1 MLIWTSPIAG
11 PRVTN
16 MERYHPRAG
25 LWCLV
30 VAFPT
35 WIIFL
40 LNGMLGFF
48 PAVIFAD
55 GGVGHKFH
63 FWLFLKDRLFGG
75 STDPVWSE
83 AGVMTSQEWLLLAL
97 ALPAT
102 IGAIY
107 SLRRRPEF
115 GAIHRSDDISDR
127 ESLEVG
133 AINIGFSGGGDAHTQ
148 SIVES
153 VIGHEEVL
161 DQGVVSA
168 ALGEM
173 GVIAAANAAAAAEQE
188 EVEVV
193 TEPVHDSR
201 FTTTIPDDDTLD
213 MVSVLVEEDE
223 DDTGWGVWDPEAE
236 SEVEIEVEIEAE
248 VEMDSTPEREL
259 PEIPEI
265 FREPV
270 VDTPDPLATP
280 TIPEIPIIETLT
292 PTIEAPKSNITERIS
307 TLMTHA
313 ADATVDATKEVVS
326 ATMSGAK
333 EVASIAAGITGKVVG
348 KVRQKSTK
356 GVMPVRPVGLPPMA
370 EWDSYQGAWTIMGR
384 PVHVAATPEPEVAAP
399 SWSHEE
405 EVVLTATAI
414 DSPAQQGDENKP
426 RRNTP
431 FIPEL
436 P

>member
-1 MLIWTSPIAG
+1 MLIWASIIAG
-11 PRVTN
+11 SPVTN

-25 LWCLV
+25 LWCMI

-35 WIIFL
+35 WLIFL

-55 GGVGHKFH
+55 GGVGQKFH
-63 FWLFLKDRLFGG
+63 FWLFLKDKLFGG
-75 STDPVWSE
+75 SPDPVWSE
-83 AGVMTSQEWLLLAL
+83 AGAMTSQEWLLLAL

-115 GAIHRSDDISDR
+115 GAIQRSDDVSER

-133 AINIGFSGGGDAHTQ
+133 AVSIGFSGGGDAHTQ

-153 VIGHEEVL
+153 VLGQEQVL

-188 EVEVV
+188 EITVV
-193 TEPVHDSR
+193 TEPIHDSR

-213 MVSVLVEEDE
+213 MVSALAEEED
-223 DDTGWGVWDPEAE
+223 DIGWGVWEPDTEPIPESEPEAE
-236 SEVEIEVEIEAE
+236 ADTE
-248 VEMDSTPEREL
+248 PEEEEEPQREL
-259 PEIPEI
+259 PEIPDI
-265 FREPV
+265 FREPL
-270 VDTPDPLATP
+270 VDTPDPLEIP
-280 TIPEIPIIETLT
+280 TIPEIPTIET
-292 PTIEAPKSNITERIS
+292 PKPNITERIS
-307 TLMTHA
+307 TIMTQA

-333 EVASIAAGITGKVVG
+333 EVASIAAGITEKVVG

-356 GVMPVRPVGLPPMA
+356 GVMPVRPTGLPPMA
-370 EWDSYQGAWTIMGR
+370 EWDAYQGAWTIMGR
-384 PVHVAATPEPEVAAP
+384 PVHVAAMPEPEVATP
-399 SWSHEE
+399 TWSNN

-414 DSPAQQGDENKP
+414 DPPAQHDGGSKP

-431 FIPEL
+431 FIPKL

>member
-1 MLIWTSPIAG
+1 MQGFISVGDVDMGEHHRRFPG
-11 PRVTN
+11 DN

-25 LWCLV
+25 LWCAV
-30 VAFPT
+30 VAIPT
-35 WIIFL
+35 WVIFL
-40 LNGMLGFF
+40 FNGILGFF
-48 PAVIFAD
+48 PALIFAD
-55 GGVGHKFH
+55 GGVGQKFH

-75 STDPVWSE
+75 SPDPVWSE
-83 AGVMTSQEWLLLAL
+83 AGVMSTQEWLLLGL

-102 IGAIY
+102 IGALY
-107 SLRRRPEF
+107 CLRRRPEF
-115 GAIHRSDDISDR
+115 GAIERSNEVGER
-127 ESLEVG
+127 ESLEMG

-153 VIGHEEVL
+153 VIGQEEVL
-161 DQGVVSA
+161 DQNVISA

-173 GVIAAANAAAAAEQE
+173 GVIAAANAASAEHE
-188 EVEVV
+188 EIEVLA
-193 TEPVHDSR
+193 EPIYDSR

-213 MVSVLVEEDE
+213 MVSALSEEE
-223 DDTGWGVWDPEAE
+223 DDTGWSVWEPDAETEPE
-236 SEVEIEVEIEAE
+236 SEPERK
-248 VEMDSTPEREL
+248 PEREL

-265 FREPV
+265 FREPI
-270 VDTPDPLATP
+270 VDSPDPLKIP
-280 TIPEIPIIETLT
+280 SIPEIPSIET
-292 PTIEAPKSNITERIS
+292 PKTNITDRIS
-307 TLMTHA
+307 TLMTQA

-333 EVASIAAGITGKVVG
+333 EVASIAAGITEKVVS

-356 GVMPVRPVGLPPMA
+356 GVMPVRPTGLPPMA
-370 EWDSYQGAWTIMGR
+370 EWDAYQGAWTIMGR
-384 PVHVAATPEPEVAAP
+384 PVQVATMPEPEVVTP
-399 SWSHEE
+399 TWSRN

-414 DSPAQQGDENKP
+414 DPPAQHDDESKS

>member
-1 MLIWTSPIAG
+1 
-11 PRVTN
+11 

-25 LWCLV
+25 LWCMV

-35 WIIFL
+35 WILFL
-40 LNGMLGFF
+40 VNGMLGFF
-48 PAVIFAD
+48 PAIIFAD
-55 GGVGHKFH
+55 GGVGQKFH

-75 STDPVWSE
+75 SPDPVWSE
-83 AGVMTSQEWLLLAL
+83 AGSMTSQEWLLLVL

-107 SLRRRPEF
+107 SLRHRPEF
-115 GAIHRSDDISDR
+115 GAIERNDGTSER

-133 AINIGFSGGGDAHTQ
+133 AMSIGFSGGGDAHTQ

-153 VIGHEEVL
+153 VLGQEQVL

-173 GVIAAANAAAAAEQE
+173 GVIAAANAAEATE
-188 EVEVV
+188 EEEIAVDVE
-193 TEPVHDSR
+193 PIHDSR
-201 FTTTIPDDDTLD
+201 FTTTIPDDETLD
-213 MVSVLVEEDE
+213 MVSSLAEEEDE
-223 DDTGWGVWDPEAE
+223 TGWSVWDPDAD
-236 SEVEIEVEIEAE
+236 S
-248 VEMDSTPEREL
+248 DSTPEPEAELEAEPEPEEELEAEREL

-270 VDTPDPLATP
+270 VDTPDPLGLP
-280 TIPEIPIIETLT
+280 SIPEIP
-292 PTIEAPKSNITERIS
+292 TIDPPKSNITERIS
-307 TLMTHA
+307 TMMTQA

-348 KVRQKSTK
+348 KVRQQSTK
-356 GVMPVRPVGLPPMA
+356 GVMPVRPAGLPPMA
-370 EWDSYQGAWTIMGR
+370 EWDAYQGAWTIMGR
-384 PVHVAATPEPEVAAP
+384 PIQVASKPEPEVASP
-399 SWSHEE
+399 SWAQE

-414 DSPAQQGDENKP
+414 DPPNQHGEVSTP

>member
-1 MLIWTSPIAG
+1 MI
-11 PRVTN
+11 
-16 MERYHPRAG
+16 
-25 LWCLV
+25 

-35 WIIFL
+35 WIIYL
-40 LNGMLGFF
+40 LNGLLGFF
-48 PAVIFAD
+48 PAIIFAD
-55 GGVGHKFH
+55 GGVGQKFH

-83 AGVMTSQEWLLLAL
+83 AGSMTSQEWLLLAL

-115 GAIHRSDDISDR
+115 GAIQRSDDVSER

-153 VIGHEEVL
+153 VIGQEQVL

-188 EVEVV
+188 EITVV
-193 TEPVHDSR
+193 TEPIHDSR

-213 MVSVLVEEDE
+213 MVSALVEEE
-223 DDTGWGVWDPEAE
+223 DDIGWGVWEPETESTPEREPEAE
-236 SEVEIEVEIEAE
+236 ADIEPEDEAE
-248 VEMDSTPEREL
+248 PQREL

-265 FREPV
+265 FREPL
-270 VDTPDPLATP
+270 VDTLDPLEIP
-280 TIPEIPIIETLT
+280 TIPEIPTIET
-292 PTIEAPKSNITERIS
+292 PKPNITERIS
-307 TLMTHA
+307 TIMTQA

-333 EVASIAAGITGKVVG
+333 EVASIAAGLTEKVVS
-348 KVRQKSTK
+348 KVRQKPTK
-356 GVMPVRPVGLPPMA
+356 GVMPVRPTGLPPMA
-370 EWDSYQGAWTIMGR
+370 EWDAYQGAWTIMGR
-384 PVHVAATPEPEVAAP
+384 PVHVAAMPEPEVVTP
-399 SWSHEE
+399 SWSNN

-414 DSPAQQGDENKP
+414 DSPAQHDDGSKP

-431 FIPEL
+431 FIPKL

>member
-1 MLIWTSPIAG
+1 
-11 PRVTN
+11 
-16 MERYHPRAG
+16 
-25 LWCLV
+25 
-30 VAFPT
+30 
-35 WIIFL
+35 
-40 LNGMLGFF
+40 
-48 PAVIFAD
+48 
-55 GGVGHKFH
+55 
-63 FWLFLKDRLFGG
+63 
-75 STDPVWSE
+75 
-83 AGVMTSQEWLLLAL
+83 MTSQEWLLLVL

-107 SLRRRPEF
+107 SLRHRPEF
-115 GAIHRSDDISDR
+115 GAIERNDGTSER

-133 AINIGFSGGGDAHTQ
+133 AMSIGFSGGGDAHTQ

-153 VIGHEEVL
+153 VLGQEQVL

-173 GVIAAANAAAAAEQE
+173 GVIAAANAAEAAEQE
-188 EVEVV
+188 EIAVVVE
-193 TEPVHDSR
+193 PIHDSR
-201 FTTTIPDDDTLD
+201 FTTTIPDDETLD
-213 MVSVLVEEDE
+213 MVSSLAEEEDE
-223 DDTGWGVWDPEAE
+223 TGWSVWDPDAD
-236 SEVEIEVEIEAE
+236 S
-248 VEMDSTPEREL
+248 DSTPEPEAELEAEPEPEEEPEAEREL

-270 VDTPDPLATP
+270 VDTPDPLGLP
-280 TIPEIPIIETLT
+280 SIPEIP
-292 PTIEAPKSNITERIS
+292 TIDPPKSNITERIS
-307 TLMTHA
+307 TMMTQA

-348 KVRQKSTK
+348 KVRQQSTK
-356 GVMPVRPVGLPPMA
+356 GVMPVRPTGLPPMA
-370 EWDSYQGAWTIMGR
+370 EWDAYQGAWTIMGR
-384 PVHVAATPEPEVAAP
+384 PIQVASKPEPEVAPP
-399 SWSHEE
+399 SWSQE

-414 DSPAQQGDENKP
+414 DPPTQHGEASTP

>member
-1 MLIWTSPIAG
+1 
-11 PRVTN
+11 

-25 LWCLV
+25 LWCLI

-35 WIIFL
+35 WLIFL
-40 LNGMLGFF
+40 LNGMIGFF
-48 PAVIFAD
+48 PALIFAD
-55 GGVGHKFH
+55 GGIGQKFH
-63 FWLFLKDRLFGG
+63 FWLFLKDKLFGG
-75 STDPVWSE
+75 SPDPVWSE
-83 AGVMTSQEWLLLAL
+83 AGAMTSQEWLLLAL

-102 IGAIY
+102 FGAIY
-107 SLRRRPEF
+107 SLRHRPEF
-115 GAIHRSDDISDR
+115 GAIQRGDDVSER

-133 AINIGFSGGGDAHTQ
+133 GVSIGFSGGGDAHTQ

-153 VIGHEEVL
+153 VLGQEQVL

-173 GVIAAANAAAAAEQE
+173 GVIADANAAAAAEQE
-188 EVEVV
+188 ELEVV
-193 TEPVHDSR
+193 AEPSHDSR

-213 MVSVLVEEDE
+213 MVSALAEEE
-223 DDTGWGVWDPEAE
+223 DDTGWSVWEPDTELE
-236 SEVEIEVEIEAE
+236 SETELEPEIEAE
-248 VEMDSTPEREL
+248 HEPQQEL

-265 FREPV
+265 FREPIV
-270 VDTPDPLATP
+270 SKPDPLEIP
-280 TIPEIPIIETLT
+280 TIPEIPTIETSK
-292 PTIEAPKSNITERIS
+292 PNITERIS
-307 TLMTHA
+307 TIMTQA

-333 EVASIAAGITGKVVG
+333 EVASIAAGITEKVVG
-348 KVRQKSTK
+348 KVRQKTTK
-356 GVMPVRPVGLPPMA
+356 GVMPVRPAGLPPMA
-370 EWDSYQGAWTIMGR
+370 EWDAYQGAWTIMGR
-384 PVHVAATPEPEVAAP
+384 PVHVAAMPEPEVETPA
-399 SWSHEE
+399 WSRN

-414 DSPAQQGDENKP
+414 DPPSQQDVESKP